1 MSRRRKKTE
10 TALPLFDLPLY
21 DDAGPEAGAET
32 ATEADAAS
40 PGPQAAPS
48 TPPAAAAQR
57 SVTAESMASPAEPEA
72 PPVGEPQLLFSEED
86 LIPVAPKRGEQFAE
100 EKAEEGGEIDAPFQD
115 RWLGGLA
122 DLTIHLAT
130 LGAMVLAVRMIGV
143 TVALE
148 DAPAFLLLGLVFSLL
163 YTVVPLAFW
172 GQTPGMAWVG
182 HLARSEGNEPLTF
195 GQTFLRWL
203 GSILTVALLGL
214 PVLLGLTGRSLCD
227 RLSDSRTYQ
236 I

>member
-10 TALPLFDLPLY
+10 PALPLFDLPLF
-21 DDAGPEAGAET
+21 DDEGGEGGAENGVGNP
-32 ATEADAAS
+32 ASEPQEA
-40 PGPQAAPS
+40 AAPPA
-48 TPPAAAAQR
+48 PPEPPSA
-57 SVTAESMASPAEPEA
+57 PAVEA
-72 PPVGEPQLLFSEED
+72 PATAAPPGEAQLLFSEED

-100 EKAEEGGEIDAPFQD
+100 EGVAEGEGGEIDAPFQD

-148 DAPAFLLLGLVFSLL
+148 DAPAFLVLGLVFSLL
-163 YTVVPLAFW
+163 YTIVPLAFW